1 MEEYKIAIC
10 TPIKNETNYLK
21 EWLDWHLNLGITDI
35 YLYEDDNSDSH
46 VTIVSHY
53 ENVHLD
59 YINNVLNSEYYKG
72 FNFQKSGSWKQGYL
86 YEWFFHTFKDKYDWI
101 LMIDVDEFLVMKQPL
116 QTLLQTY
123 KNELG
128 IMFKWRIMT
137 ACRNINK
144 PAGNVM
150 DNYTEVYK
158 KGFDSNFDTKSMINC
173 RLNKKLEW
181 DKHNHRVKG
190 AIYPHKNGTH
200 LAYINH
206 YFTKS
211 WEEWKSKLLV
221 RGDLMEGHRKIWQFF
236 TINEDMLNVKDVLL
250 SELKS
255 NNKTIEGS

>member
-10 TPIKNETNYLK
+10 APIKNETEYLK
-21 EWLDWHLNLGITDI
+21 EWLDWHFGLGITDI
-35 YLYEDDNSDSH
+35 YLYEDDNS
-46 VTIVSHY
+46 VSH
-53 ENVHLD
+53 LD
-59 YINNVLNSEYYKG
+59 IINQYNNAYFDKISRVLSEEYPVD
-72 FNFQKSGSWKQGYL
+72 FQFSKNGAWKQGYL
-86 YEWFFHTFKDKYDWI
+86 YEWFFSCFKDKYDWI
-101 LMIDVDEFLVMKQPL
+101 LMIDLDEFLILKKPL
-116 QTLLQTY
+116 QEILN
-123 KNELG
+123 KFNNELA
-128 IMFKWRIMT
+128 IKFKWRIMT
-137 ACRNINK
+137 ANGHIKK

-150 DNYTEVYK
+150 DNYTKIYK
-158 KGFDSNFDTKSMINC
+158 KGFDTNFDTKSMINC

-190 AIYPHKNGTH
+190 AIYPHENGIH

-250 SELKS
+250 SEIGLT
-255 NNKTIEGS
+255 NL